1 MRAASFHS
9 PNLHD
14 DKLYAG
20 RDRGGVA
27 TPSRVTGFASE
38 GGPWGSSQPRAAL
51 VYLVGFSLA
60 HFWKGFT
67 GLTVTVLAIVTLFVV
82 MQLTSRM
89 RWSEVLQPSTRA
101 TALKS

>member
-1 MRAASFHS
+1 M
-9 PNLHD
+9 
-14 DKLYAG
+14 
-20 RDRGGVA
+20 
-27 TPSRVTGFASE
+27 
-38 GGPWGSSQPRAAL
+38 
-51 VYLVGFSLA
+51 YLVGFSLA